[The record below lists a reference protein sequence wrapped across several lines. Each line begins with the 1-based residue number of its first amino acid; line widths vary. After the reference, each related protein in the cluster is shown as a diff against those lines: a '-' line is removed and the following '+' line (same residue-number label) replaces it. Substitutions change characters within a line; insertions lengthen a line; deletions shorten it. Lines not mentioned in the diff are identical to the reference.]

1 MRSQEELVDIAQA
14 VAEAIMEDWFHD
26 YGSWDC
32 VMGDEELT
40 EEEYDFI
47 QDNIRVNVQAKLK

>member
-32 VMGDEELT
+32 VIEDEELT

-47 QDNIRVNVQAKLK
+47 QDNICVNVQAKLK